1 MKLTCSRSI
10 ESPNVRMDSA
20 GYQANIFNYCEETG
34 KTFAIGGQLDELTL
48 KAIEAIP
55 ESGWKHHADCATAET
70 THSMNGIKE
79 LKISFGVERMSCGQF
94 EANATF
100 FRIGV
105 IAHNLLVLFKHSALG
120 GNWQRHQMTAYAG
133 DYSIY

>member
-34 KTFAIGGQLDELTL
+34 KTFAIGGRLDELTL

-55 ESGWKHHADCATAET
+55 ESQAGSIMPIALQLKLRTA
-70 THSMNGIKE
+70 
-79 LKISFGVERMSCGQF
+79 
-94 EANATF
+94 
-100 FRIGV
+100 
-105 IAHNLLVLFKHSALG
+105 
-120 GNWQRHQMTAYAG
+120 
-133 DYSIY
+133 